1 MVSESSRDAFANV
14 TTVTQVRD
22 GVPVLI
28 IEGAIASTSAHAVEV
43 PLLRL
48 SIRNSDGQEVYA
60 WTEWPERSMR
70 RRVKPCRFAPGSLRR
85 RRARATWCCVSSI
98 AAISRPASSTPL
110 RRQDQS
116 AD

>member
-60 WTEWPERSMR
+60 WTKWPERSMLAPR
-70 RRVKPCRFAPGSLRR
+70 ETLPFRSRLASPPQGARDVVLRFVNRSDLAAGIQHAAAQAGSKR
-85 RRARATWCCVSSI
+85 
-98 AAISRPASSTPL
+98 
-110 RRQDQS
+110 
-116 AD
+116 